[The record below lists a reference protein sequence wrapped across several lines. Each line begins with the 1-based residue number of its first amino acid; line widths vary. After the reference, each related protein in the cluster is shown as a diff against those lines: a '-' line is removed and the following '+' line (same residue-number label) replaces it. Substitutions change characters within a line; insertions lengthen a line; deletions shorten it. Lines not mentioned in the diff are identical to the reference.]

1 MKRCVLVVAVAALAV
16 TGCGKKV
23 SESITE
29 KMVERAMAK
38 DGVKGKVN
46 ISDGQVTMETKDGKT
61 TISTGAGAQV
71 PETFPKDVHVY
82 AGAKVTACMT
92 VPGGQNLILE
102 SKDSVD
108 KIVAAYKGKMIGAGW
123 KEEMSM
129 NQEASSMLV
138 YKKEPRTASIVVS
151 QAGDTSQITLTVA
164 EK

>member
-61 TISTGAGAQV
+61 TISTGAGAV
-71 PETFPKDVHVY
+71 APIF
-82 AGAKVTACMT
+82 G
-92 VPGGQNLILE
+92 
-102 SKDSVD
+102 SKIMFTDFLFLFIFRV
-108 KIVAAYKGKMIGAGW
+108 
-123 KEEMSM
+123 
-129 NQEASSMLV
+129 
-138 YKKEPRTASIVVS
+138 
-151 QAGDTSQITLTVA
+151 
-164 EK
+164 